1 MTREDD
7 GAPEVNRRRASGRV
21 RLGDEARLRLELV
34 PLGSIN
40 IVHTAVQERDARLDL
55 VAGSLSQLSD
65 WTAEGLEVLM
75 WACPPWVM
83 RRGKASER
91 HHLLICGGQFLPSL
105 RLLLPADL
113 LVPVML
119 VDTKFQAPR
128 LLQLAAAH
136 AAAIA
141 EAALSRSPESIN
153 RLLADAEANGGAVLQ
168 NRTATPKATR
178 AKRRAA

>member
-1 MTREDD
+1 MARADD
-7 GAPEVNRRRASGRV
+7 GAPDLNRQRASSRV
-21 RLGDEARLRLELV
+21 RLGDGARLRLELV
-34 PLGSIN
+34 PLGSISM
-40 IVHTAVQERDARLDL
+40 VHAAVQERDARLDL
-55 VAGSLSQLSD
+55 VAGSLSKLSD

-83 RRGKASER
+83 QRGKASER

-105 RLLLPADL
+105 RLLLPADA

-141 EAALSRSPESIN
+141 EAALSRSPESIR
-153 RLLADAEANGGAVLQ
+153 RLLADAESNGGAVLQ
-168 NRTATPKATR
+168 NRNATPKATR
-178 AKRRAA
+178 AKRRAV